1 MTNIPNRALAEHL
14 SKMSYCVSLSPASTV
29 QFSNRASYANY
40 PFVDNQKPP
49 GAILNFLLLFR
60 HLYNGEDNTGNDT
73 ENTCCHAG
81 FDQNDIIINNKIR
94 YIISNVK
101 DIDQRLSYDFKYDL
115 IRYNTIYNM
124 IQGDVAAGTYI
135 FIPESYV
142 WYLSTEH
149 PNRTGM
155 IVKLQARAYSGSG
168 RPLQNIID
176 TEAVPN
182 HMLVLACI
190 ALQSGY
196 PQSFE
201 TMNGNNIEIVDLAY
215 MPILCSVDEQLIKDI
230 MYSHGFVLEFSL
242 PIEFEVR
249 DVDRVRVIRYDH
261 VLLGNAYFASSGG
274 PAANY
279 IVQPYLAIRFLNRA

>member
-1 MTNIPNRALAEHL
+1 MTNIPNRAIAEHL
-14 SKMSYCVSLSPASTV
+14 SKMSYCVSLSHVATV
-29 QFSNRASYANY
+29 QLPNRTSYANY
-40 PFVDNQKPP
+40 PFVANQKPL

-60 HLYNGEDNTGNDT
+60 RLENIQSDLCGEESN
-73 ENTCCHAG
+73 CCCAG
-81 FDQNDIIINNKIR
+81 FGNEIIANKTLR
-94 YIISNVK
+94 YIISNIK
-101 DIDQRLSYDFKYDL
+101 NANERISYDFKYHL
-115 IRYNTIYNM
+115 IPYKSIHGRTT
-124 IQGDVAAGTYI
+124 GDVPSGTYI

-155 IVKLQARAYSGSG
+155 IVKLQARTDSGSG
-168 RPLQNIID
+168 RPLHSIIG
-176 TEAVPN
+176 TNALPN

-196 PQSFE
+196 SQSLE

-215 MPILCSVDEQLIKDI
+215 MPILCSVDEQIIKDV

-249 DVDRVRVIRYDH
+249 DVDRVRVISYDR

-274 PAANY
+274 PVANY
-279 IVQPYLAIRFLNRA
+279 IVQPYRTIRFLNRA

>member
-1 MTNIPNRALAEHL
+1 MTNISNRAIAEHL
-14 SKMSYCVSLSPASTV
+14 SKMNYCVSLSPVATV
-29 QFSNRASYANY
+29 QFQNRASYTNY
-40 PFVDNQKPP
+40 PFVNNQKPP

-60 HLYNGEDNTGNDT
+60 HLGNKGNNT
-73 ENTCCHAG
+73 ENNCCHAG
-81 FDQNDIIINNKIR
+81 FDSNAIIANNRVR

-115 IRYNTIYNM
+115 IPYRIIYE
-124 IQGDVAAGTYI
+124 IVQGEVASGTYI

-155 IVKLQARAYSGSG
+155 IVKLQARTYSGK
-168 RPLQNIID
+168 PLQSSID
-176 TEAVPN
+176 TGALPN

-196 PQSFE
+196 SQSFR

-215 MPILCSVDEQLIKDI
+215 MPILCSVDEQLIKDV

-249 DVDRVRVIRYDH
+249 DVDRIRVISYDH
-261 VLLGNAYFASSGG
+261 VLLGNAYFAFSGG
-274 PAANY
+274 PEANY
-279 IVQPYLAIRFLNRA
+279 VVQPYRTIRFLSGA

>member
-1 MTNIPNRALAEHL
+1 MTNIPNRAIAEHL
-14 SKMSYCVSLSPASTV
+14 SKMSYCVSLSSVSNV
-29 QFSNRASYANY
+29 QFANRTSYTNY
-40 PFVDNQKPP
+40 PFVNNQKPP

-60 HLYNGEDNTGNDT
+60 HLNNGEGDTGNDT

-81 FDQNDIIINNKIR
+81 FDQNDIIVNNKVR
-94 YIISNVK
+94 YIISNVR
-101 DIDQRLSYDFKYDL
+101 DIDQRLSYNFEYDL
-115 IRYNTIYNM
+115 IEYNTIYNM
-124 IQGDVAAGTYI
+124 LQGDVADGTYI

-155 IVKLQARAYSGSG
+155 IVKLQARTYSGK
-168 RPLQNIID
+168 PLQSLID
-176 TEAVPN
+176 TGALPN

-196 PQSFE
+196 PQSFR

-215 MPILCSVDEQLIKDI
+215 MPILCSVDEQLIKDV

-249 DVDRVRVIRYDH
+249 DVDRIRVISYDH
-261 VLLGNAYFASSGG
+261 VLLGNAYFAFSGA
-274 PAANY
+274 PEANY
-279 IVQPYLAIRFLNRA
+279 IVQPYSTIRFLSGA

>member
-1 MTNIPNRALAEHL
+1 MTDIPNRAIAEHL
-14 SKMSYCVSLSPASTV
+14 SKMSYCVSLSPVANV
-29 QFSNRASYANY
+29 QFANRTSYANY
-40 PFVDNQKPP
+40 PFINNQKPP
-49 GAILNFLLLFR
+49 GSILNFLLLFR
-60 HLYNGEDNTGNDT
+60 HLNNGKDNNGNDI

-81 FDQNDIIINNKIR
+81 FEEKDIIVNNKIR

-101 DIDQRLSYDFKYDL
+101 DINQRLSYDFKYDL
-115 IRYNTIYNM
+115 IQYNTIYNM
-124 IQGDVAAGTYI
+124 VQGDIADGTYI
-135 FIPESYV
+135 FIPESYI

-155 IVKLQARAYSGSG
+155 IVKLQARTYSGSG
-168 RPLQNIID
+168 RPLQRIIE
-176 TEAVPN
+176 TSALPN

-196 PQSFE
+196 PQSLE
-201 TMNGNNIEIVDLAY
+201 IMNGNNIEIVDLAY
-215 MPILCSVDEQLIKDI
+215 MPILCSVDKQLIKDV

-249 DVDRVRVIRYDH
+249 DVERVRVIRYDH

-274 PAANY
+274 PVANY
-279 IVQPYLAIRFLNRA
+279 IVQPYRTIRFLNGA

>member
-1 MTNIPNRALAEHL
+1 MTNIPNRAIAEHL
-14 SKMSYCVSLSPASTV
+14 SKMSYCVSLSSVANV
-29 QFSNRASYANY
+29 QFANRTSYTNY
-40 PFVDNQKPP
+40 PFVNNQKPP

-60 HLYNGEDNTGNDT
+60 HLNNGEGDTGNDT

-81 FDQNDIIINNKIR
+81 FDQNDIIVNNKVR
-94 YIISNVK
+94 YIISNVR
-101 DIDQRLSYDFKYDL
+101 DIDQRLSYDFEYDL

-124 IQGDVAAGTYI
+124 LQGDVANGTYI

-155 IVKLQARAYSGSG
+155 IVKLQARTYSGK
-168 RPLQNIID
+168 PLQSSID
-176 TEAVPN
+176 TGALPN

-196 PQSFE
+196 PQSFG

-215 MPILCSVDEQLIKDI
+215 MPILCSVDEQLIKDV

-249 DVDRVRVIRYDH
+249 DVDRIRVISYDY
-261 VLLGNAYFASSGG
+261 VLLGNAYFAFSGG
-274 PAANY
+274 PEANY
-279 IVQPYLAIRFLNRA
+279 IVQPYHTIRFLSGA

>member
-1 MTNIPNRALAEHL
+1 MTSIPNRAIDEHL
-14 SKMSYCVSLSPASTV
+14 LKMYYCVSISSVNPV
-29 QFSNRASYANY
+29 QFLDRNSYANY
-40 PFVDNQKPP
+40 PFVNNQKPP

-60 HLYNGEDNTGNDT
+60 RLEDT
-73 ENTCCHAG
+73 ESDLCGGESNCCCAG
-81 FDQNDIIINNKIR
+81 FGDEVTPNKTIR
-94 YIISNVK
+94 YIISNVNNVG
-101 DIDQRLSYDFKYDL
+101 QRNVYDFNYHL
-115 IRYNTIYNM
+115 IPYEAIYRMTAGN
-124 IQGDVAAGTYI
+124 VSSGTYI

-155 IVKLQARAYSGSG
+155 IVKLQARTYSGK
-168 RPLQNIID
+168 PLPNVV
-176 TEAVPN
+176 EASVLPN

-201 TMNGNNIEIVDLAY
+201 LANGNNIEIVDLAY
-215 MPILCSVDEQLIKDI
+215 MPILCSVDEQLIRDI

-249 DVDRVRVIRYDH
+249 DVERVRVISYDH
-261 VLLGNAYFASSGG
+261 VVLGNAYFASSGG
-274 PAANY
+274 PFANY
-279 IVQPYLAIRFLNRA
+279 IVQPYHAIRFLNGA

>member
-1 MTNIPNRALAEHL
+1 MTNIPNRAIAEHL
-14 SKMSYCVSLSPASTV
+14 SKMSYCVSLSPVATV
-29 QFSNRASYANY
+29 QFPNRISYANY
-40 PFVDNQKPP
+40 PFVNNQKPP
-49 GAILNFLLLFR
+49 GAILSFLLLFR
-60 HLYNGEDNTGNDT
+60 HLNNGEDNTGNDT
-73 ENTCCHAG
+73 ENTCCRAG
-81 FDQNDIIINNKIR
+81 FDQNDIIVNNKIR

-124 IQGDVAAGTYI
+124 TQEDFAVGTYI

-155 IVKLQARAYSGSG
+155 IVKLQARTDSGSG
-168 RPLQNIID
+168 RPLHSIIG
-176 TEAVPN
+176 TNALPN

-196 PQSFE
+196 SQSLE
-201 TMNGNNIEIVDLAY
+201 TVNGNNIEIVDLAY
-215 MPILCSVDEQLIKDI
+215 MPILCSVDEQIIKDV

-249 DVDRVRVIRYDH
+249 DVDRVRVISYDR

-274 PAANY
+274 PVANY
-279 IVQPYLAIRFLNRA
+279 IVQPYRTIRFLNGA

>member
-1 MTNIPNRALAEHL
+1 MTNIPNRAIAEHL
-14 SKMSYCVSLSPASTV
+14 SKMSYCASLSPVANV
-29 QFSNRASYANY
+29 QFTNRGSYANY
-40 PFVDNQKPP
+40 PFVNNQKPP

-60 HLYNGEDNTGNDT
+60 HLNIDEDNSGNNT
-73 ENTCCHAG
+73 ESNCCHAG
-81 FDQNDIIINNKIR
+81 FDPNDIIVNNKVK

-124 IQGDVAAGTYI
+124 TQGDVAVGTYI
-135 FIPESYV
+135 FIPESFI

-155 IVKLQARAYSGSG
+155 IVKLQARTYSGK
-168 RPLQNIID
+168 PLDSPIGTYNL
-176 TEAVPN
+176 PN

-196 PQSFE
+196 PKSFE
-201 TMNGNNIEIVDLAY
+201 TMSGNNIEIVDLAY
-215 MPILCSVDEQLIKDI
+215 MPILCSVDEQLIKDV

-249 DVDRVRVIRYDH
+249 DVERVRAIRYDH

-274 PAANY
+274 SEANY
-279 IVQPYLAIRFLNRA
+279 VVQPYRTIRFLSEA